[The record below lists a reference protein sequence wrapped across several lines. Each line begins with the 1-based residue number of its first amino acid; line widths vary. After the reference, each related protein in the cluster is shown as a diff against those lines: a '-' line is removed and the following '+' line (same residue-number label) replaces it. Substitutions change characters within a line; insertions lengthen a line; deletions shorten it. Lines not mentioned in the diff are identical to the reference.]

1 MNKDG
6 ILSYLQSQLNT
17 SIHKYWRN
25 YRAYWGSHYAMPN
38 NLSDTIP
45 LGYDSA
51 WLQDTHDDDGVEY
64 QEASGLNV
72 IKSCID
78 TLGSKVANQKV
89 RPLFTPIAGDW
100 ESRRTIKQVQLFMD
114 DLFYKENVNQ
124 KVTKSFKKACIYDE
138 GAVFLDPFT
147 FHITSLSPF
156 SYAYIQSEYEYGLIT
171 KLLVRKAQ
179 CPKSQL
185 KLYGIKDEQNKFQYK
200 LDLFIDAE
208 AGTKEIYLDGRKVK
222 SEKYT
227 GESAPITMIHFSM
240 PLDGK
245 RSTSLVDDL
254 IKIQHRIND
263 IDEAISVASRN
274 SPLNTH
280 FVPRGELNM
289 RQLDNGAGNIV
300 EYTPL
305 PGMSSN
311 PVVTSTPAFIN
322 DQYQKERSE
331 LIELAYRISG
341 VSELSSQSQNPL
353 GAGTSGAALQTMEN
367 VEAARFNT
375 QMNEIIRAYVD
386 IARLFFDV
394 VDSDADILPADKN
407 RAKLKWKDVLQERDK
422 IKIEYSATA
431 SLSSDPE
438 TRLKM
443 LGELNKMGVIQ
454 KEKISAYMDM
464 PDIEDAFTQINS
476 VNDAVDRII
485 AEALTMKEKEL
496 LKFNIPIFIDYA
508 SLEKEIIALQNQ
520 YYGQGGDRDEEIGR
534 LQVLYNKVKEV
545 MILEQKEGAQLTPSD
560 IAEQEGSK
568 DEEEGSEQF
577 GTGATAQSAGAE
589 SGEIT
594 NEAQAAGIPQTPGL
608 EPATADFASAAG
620 GEAGRVA

>member
-1 MNKDG
+1 
-6 ILSYLQSQLNT
+6 
-17 SIHKYWRN
+17 
-25 YRAYWGSHYAMPN
+25 MPN

-45 LGYDSA
+45 LGYGSA
-51 WLQDTHDDDGVEY
+51 WLQEEYAPDNDDL
-64 QEASGLNV
+64 QEQSGLNV

-89 RPLFTPIAGDW
+89 RPLFTPINGDW

-138 GAVFLDPFT
+138 GAIFLDPFT
-147 FHITSLSPF
+147 YHISSVSPF
-156 SYAYIQSEYEYGLIT
+156 NYAYIQSEYEYNHIT
-171 KLLVRKAQ
+171 KLLVRKNQ

-185 KLYGIKDEQNKFQYK
+185 KLYGITDSEDKYQYQ
-200 LDLFIDAE
+200 LDIYIDTE
-208 AGTKEIYLDGRKVK
+208 AGKKEIYIDNRLRK

-227 GESAPITMIHFSM
+227 GSVAPITLIHFSM
-240 PLDGK
+240 PLDGR

-254 IKIQHRIND
+254 IRIQRRIND
-263 IDEAISVASRN
+263 IDEAIALASKN

-311 PVVTSTPAFIN
+311 PVITSTPSFIN
-322 DQYQKERSE
+322 DQYLRERGE
-331 LIELAYRISG
+331 LIELAFRIAG

-386 IARLFFDV
+386 ISRLFFDV
-394 VDSDADILPADKN
+394 VDENEDILPEDKN
-407 RAKLKWKDVLQERDK
+407 RAKLKWKNVIEQRDK

-443 LGELNKMGVIQ
+443 LGELNKMGVIA

-464 PDIEDAFTQINS
+464 PDIEDAFLEINS
-476 VNDAVDRII
+476 VNDAIDRLLHDC
-485 AEALTMKEKEL
+485 LTMKEKEL
-496 LKFNIPIFIDYA
+496 LKFNVPIFIDYA
-508 SLEKEIIALQNQ
+508 TLEKEIIALQNQ
-520 YYGQGGDRDEEIGR
+520 YYGQGNKEEEIGR
-534 LQVLYNKVKEV
+534 LQILYQKVKDV
-545 MILEQKEGAQLTPSD
+545 MTQEQKEGGEKPP
-560 IAEQEGSK
+560 EGGEK
-568 DEEEGSEQF
+568 PPEEGSEEF
-577 GTGATAQSAGAE
+577 GTGAQAQSAGVE
-589 SGEIT
+589 SGEPT
-594 NEAQAAGIPQTPGL
+594 NAAQEAGIPETPGM
-608 EPATADFASAAG
+608 ESAKNDFASAAG
-620 GEAGRVA
+620 GEGQIG